1 MKQFTHTAKF
11 SLFLT
16 PSSSFEE
23 LAGFAQSIGV
33 SYKEDGHALYLQ
45 AYSQKAIDE
54 MAAFLLADPF
64 DIQITKPKRP
74 CVYLGRHDMLLPTIF
89 TCMPQFDEVTFHA
102 DDEGMYAYATLG
114 TLSRVFGSLKI
125 IDESQPDDEEV

>member
-1 MKQFTHTAKF
+1 MKQFTHKASF
-11 SLFLT
+11 SLILT
-16 PSSSFEE
+16 PSAVYEE

-33 SYKEDGHALYLQ
+33 EYTDDGRTLCLQ

-54 MAAFLLADPF
+54 MATFLQSEPYA
-64 DIQITKPKRP
+64 ISITKPKRP
-74 CVYLGRHDMLLPTIF
+74 CVYLGRQDMLLPAIF
-89 TCMPQFDEVTFHA
+89 TCMPQFDEVIFHA
-102 DDEGMYAYATLG
+102 DEDGMYAYATLG